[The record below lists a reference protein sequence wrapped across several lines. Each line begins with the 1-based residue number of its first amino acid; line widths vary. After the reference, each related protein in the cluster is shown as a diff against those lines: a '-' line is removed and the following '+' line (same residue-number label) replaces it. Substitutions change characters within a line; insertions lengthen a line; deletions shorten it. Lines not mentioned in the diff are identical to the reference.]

1 MARQTIDKKTKFTI
15 FGSSSLITA
24 FYLAAVV
31 KLVTLLENLAFVNNF
46 KFTFKNQI
54 ALLKY
59 KFQNLKTRFQVLCCS
74 VHP

>member
-1 MARQTIDKKTKFTI
+1 MANDTDKKTEFTV
-15 FGSSSLITA
+15 FRSSSFITA
-24 FYLAAVV
+24 IYIAAVD

-59 KFQNLKTRFQVLCCS
+59 KFQNLKTRFKVLCCS